1 MTMNQDLERF
11 AEKCIQKLEAFKALS
26 KQRQSHECSFISKLE
41 LISFEK
47 DHERV
52 DFSESKTKPPVF
64 QSPTATSKPTPPEN
78 KLVLRFCCVPESY
91 LNSGGTVH
99 GGALATWVDVTTS
112 FAVWCF
118 ESGKNKGRSTVSVSL
133 DVDYIGPALHDC
145 DLYFEATVHK
155 IGKTLAFA
163 TCQIKTEDGS
173 LVVTASH
180 TVAFVEFSPEGRLG
194 VLNRSKL

>member
-1 MTMNQDLERF
+1 MTMTQDLQQF
-11 AEKCIQKLEAFKALS
+11 AEQCIQKLQAFKALS

-47 DHERV
+47 DHERFG
-52 DFSESKTKPPVF
+52 FSESQTRPQVL
-64 QSPTATSKPTPPEN
+64 QSTTDTNKSTPPDN
-78 KLVLRFCCVPESY
+78 KLVLRFSCVPETY

-133 DVDYIGPALHDC
+133 DVDYIGPALQGC
-145 DLYFEATVHK
+145 DLFFEATVHK

-163 TCQIKTEDGS
+163 TCQIKTDDGS
-173 LVVTASH
+173 LVVTGSH